1 MRRALVLAVL
11 LLAPPGAAAD
21 WLATPFVG
29 STFGVSRTFLL
40 PAPEAGSRKFTF
52 GGSLGLLSDGVLGA
66 EASFT
71 LTPRFFQGGSF
82 GLVQSSRVTTLTGRV
97 LAAVP
102 QAITGYSLR
111 PYLAGGIGWMH
122 LTSTDS
128 VGVLPLDSN
137 VLALDLGGGAIGM
150 LSDRTGLRFDLR
162 HYRSLEPDSSADT
175 NSGNSS
181 RISFWLASAGVVF
194 RF

>member
-1 MRRALVLAVL
+1 MRLACALTVL
-11 LLAPPGAAAD
+11 LLTPAVAGAD
-21 WLATPFVG
+21 WLVTPFAG
-29 STFGVSRTFLL
+29 STFGLSRTFLL

-52 GGSLGLLSDGVLGA
+52 GASGGLLTDAVLGA

-71 LTPRFFQGGSF
+71 LTPRFFEGDSF
-82 GLVQSSRVTTLTGRV
+82 RLVQSSRVTTLTGRV

-111 PYLAGGIGWMH
+111 PYLAAGIGWMH

-128 VGVLPLDSN
+128 IGVLPLDSN
-137 VLALDLGGGAIGM
+137 LLALDIGGGAIGM
-150 LSDRTGLRFDLR
+150 LSDRTGVRFDLR
-162 HYRSLEPDSSADT
+162 HYRNLEPDTSADI
-175 NSGNSS
+175 NSGTSS